1 MDNEYI
7 DIAQQHEDMAKE
19 KKKRKT
25 PPASPKSDKKPNAFI
40 QILNGDFLSKGFILA
55 NLPFIFFLMFLLILN
70 VGKSY
75 YGKQLSHRLIEVQT
89 ELDELTG
96 EYFET
101 KARLEEQTNR
111 SILLKRLVNRNV
123 KETTIP
129 TKVIRIQEND
139 K

>member
-19 KKKRKT
+19 RKKKKT
-25 PPASPKSDKKPNAFI
+25 PPPPKTDKKPNAFI

-75 YGKQLSHRLIEVQT
+75 YGKQLSHRLIETQE
-89 ELDELTG
+89 ELNELTG

-111 SILLKRLVNRNV
+111 SILLHRLERRNV

-129 TKVIRIQEND
+129 TKVIRIPE
-139 K
+139 